1 MCRPANVSIPSC
13 PGREEKTVKEV
24 KKSLA
29 PWPLTKQLH
38 AFPGPLADMTALML
52 SAAATTA
59 RSFDSRIHKSVSS
72 MITVFLTLY
81 S

>member
-1 MCRPANVSIPSC
+1 
-13 PGREEKTVKEV
+13 
-24 KKSLA
+24 
-29 PWPLTKQLH
+29 
-38 AFPGPLADMTALML
+38 ML